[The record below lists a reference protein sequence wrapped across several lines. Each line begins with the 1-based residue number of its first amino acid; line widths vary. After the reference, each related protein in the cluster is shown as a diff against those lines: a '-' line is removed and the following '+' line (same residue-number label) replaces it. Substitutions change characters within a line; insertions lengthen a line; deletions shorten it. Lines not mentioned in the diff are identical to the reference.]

1 MLRWFSRKK
10 VATAEAGL
18 AVPAGLDDWVDTV
31 PFERDE
37 TALGGHVTH
46 TPAAQPWA
54 LTEGDA
60 APADPVAAEQRRL
73 AALDARGDDAYRYV
87 AEAAARICQTPIAAI
102 TLFNGAQW
110 WMEAGV
116 GVSPERAAA
125 LAACG
130 HDKIEP
136 GARMTVLNDLANDW
150 RFKAAPPALSHEGI
164 RSYAAVALDTAQDV
178 PVGTLWVADALPREF
193 SPVQLRTLQ
202 LLARQTALLLDARA
216 RSMA

>member
-1 MLRWFSRKK
+1 M
-10 VATAEAGL
+10 AEAGF
-18 AVPAGLDDWVDTV
+18 ATTAASSDWIDTV
-31 PFERDE
+31 PFQLHESDAPE
-37 TALGGHVTH
+37 GAGTDAMAL
-46 TPAAQPWA
+46 
-54 LTEGDA
+54 
-60 APADPVAAEQRRL
+60 APADRASAEQRWL
-73 AALDARGDDAYRYV
+73 AALEARGADAYQYV

-150 RFKAAPPALSHEGI
+150 SHEGI
-164 RSYAAVALDTAQDV
+164 RSYAAVALVNGRDV
-178 PVGTLWVADALPREF
+178 DMGTLWVADPQARDF

-202 LLARQTALLLDARA
+202 LLARQTALLLDARG
-216 RSMA
+216 RSAS

>member
-31 PFERDE
+31 PFERHD

-46 TPAAQPWA
+46 MPAAQPWA

-102 TLFNGAQW
+102 TLSDGGRW
-110 WMEAGV
+110 WLEACV
-116 GVSPERAAA
+116 GVSTERAVA
-125 LAACG
+125 LASGWRGPAL
-130 HDKIEP
+130 P
-136 GARMTVLNDLANDW
+136 GASITVMSDSEGRLKSVAQQ
-150 RFKAAPPALSHEGI
+150 GI

-216 RSMA
+216 RSIA

>member
-1 MLRWFSRKK
+1 MLRWFSKK
-10 VATAEAGL
+10 RTDEQGARPVAEAGF
-18 AVPAGLDDWVDTV
+18 ATTAASSDWIDTV
-31 PFERDE
+31 PFQLHESDAPE
-37 TALGGHVTH
+37 GAGTDAMAL
-46 TPAAQPWA
+46 
-54 LTEGDA
+54 
-60 APADPVAAEQRRL
+60 APADRASAEQRRL
-73 AALDARGDDAYRYV
+73 AALEARGADAYQYV

-164 RSYAAVALDTAQDV
+164 RSYAAVALVNGRDV
-178 PVGTLWVADALPREF
+178 DMGTLWVADPQARDF

-202 LLARQTALLLDARA
+202 LLARQTALLLDARG
-216 RSMA
+216 RSAS

>member
-1 MLRWFSRKK
+1 MLRWFSKK
-10 VATAEAGL
+10 RTDEQSARPVAEAGF
-18 AVPAGLDDWVDTV
+18 ATTAASSDWIDTV
-31 PFERDE
+31 PFQLHESDVPE
-37 TALGGHVTH
+37 GAGTDAMAL
-46 TPAAQPWA
+46 
-54 LTEGDA
+54 
-60 APADPVAAEQRRL
+60 APADRASAEQRRL
-73 AALDARGDDAYRYV
+73 AALEARGADAYQYV

-150 RFKAAPPALSHEGI
+150 SHEGI
-164 RSYAAVALDTAQDV
+164 RSYAAVALVNGRDV
-178 PVGTLWVADALPREF
+178 DMGTLWVADPQARDF

-202 LLARQTALLLDARA
+202 LLARQTALLLDARG
-216 RSMA
+216 RSAS

>member
-1 MLRWFSRKK
+1 MLRWFSKK
-10 VATAEAGL
+10 RTDEQGARPVAEAGF
-18 AVPAGLDDWVDTV
+18 ATTAASSDWIDTV
-31 PFERDE
+31 PVQLHESDAPE
-37 TALGGHVTH
+37 GAGTDAMAL
-46 TPAAQPWA
+46 
-54 LTEGDA
+54 
-60 APADPVAAEQRRL
+60 APADRASAEQRRL
-73 AALDARGDDAYRYV
+73 AALEARGADAYQDV

-130 HDKIEP
+130 RDKIEP

-150 RFKAAPPALSHEGI
+150 SHEGI
-164 RSYAAVALDTAQDV
+164 RSYAAVALVNGRDV
-178 PVGTLWVADALPREF
+178 DMGTLWVADPQARDF

-202 LLARQTALLLDARA
+202 LLARQTALLLDARG
-216 RSMA
+216 RSAS